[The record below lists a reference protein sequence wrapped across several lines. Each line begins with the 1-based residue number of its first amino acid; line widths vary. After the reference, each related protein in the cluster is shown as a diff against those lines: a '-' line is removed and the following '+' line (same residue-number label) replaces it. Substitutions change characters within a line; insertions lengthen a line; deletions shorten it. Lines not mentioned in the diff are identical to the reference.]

1 MAEFDF
7 NKSIVTLKTKTNAYE
22 ISEVGYGNS
31 KFEIA
36 KNTFNTVGILPFKKN
51 EAGSIVSVVVSEV
64 PDFYDNTLEY
74 ALITETVEED
84 DSDDLVTAQRGLFEE
99 TTLQILDVNKW
110 YLLGQVK
117 MNKFIDKTITLYAV
131 DITGK
136 NNKLHAAP
144 TGDELETDQK
154 ISEIKINEVLK
165 GNVQDTL
172 ILSGCFLLYSYFK

>member
-7 NKSIVTLKTKTNAYE
+7 NKAVINIKSKTSAYE

-51 EAGSIVSVVVSEV
+51 EAGSIISVVVSEV
-64 PDFYDNTLEY
+64 PNFYETILEY
-74 ALITETVEED
+74 ALLTETVEED

-117 MNKFIDKTITLYAV
+117 LNKFIDKSITLYAV

-136 NNKLHAAP
+136 NNKLSAAP
-144 TGDELETDQK
+144 TGDDMETDQK
-154 ISEIKINEVLK
+154 ITEIKINEILK
-165 GNVQDTL
+165 GNIQDSL